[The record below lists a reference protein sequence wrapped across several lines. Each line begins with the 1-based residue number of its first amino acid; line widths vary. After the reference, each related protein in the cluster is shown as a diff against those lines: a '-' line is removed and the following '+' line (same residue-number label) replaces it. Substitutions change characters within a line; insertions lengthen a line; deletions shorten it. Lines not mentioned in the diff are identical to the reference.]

1 MYIAKLLKPMGVRV
15 TRIAHG
21 LPVGGDLEYAD
32 EVTLSR
38 AMDNRRKS
46 EMDIIA
52 ALAIGIVLFAIL
64 GKVIALPLRILW
76 VLITNSIVGAVILW
90 VINLFGVGIE
100 ITFFKALIVGIFG
113 IPGVIVVLIAH
124 MM

>member
-1 MYIAKLLKPMGVRV
+1 
-15 TRIAHG
+15 
-21 LPVGGDLEYAD
+21 
-32 EVTLSR
+32 
-38 AMDNRRKS
+38 
-46 EMDIIA
+46 MDIIA
-52 ALAIGIVLFAIL
+52 ALAVGIVLFAIL
-64 GKVIALPLRILW
+64 GKVIALPLR
-76 VLITNSIVGAVILW
+76 ILW